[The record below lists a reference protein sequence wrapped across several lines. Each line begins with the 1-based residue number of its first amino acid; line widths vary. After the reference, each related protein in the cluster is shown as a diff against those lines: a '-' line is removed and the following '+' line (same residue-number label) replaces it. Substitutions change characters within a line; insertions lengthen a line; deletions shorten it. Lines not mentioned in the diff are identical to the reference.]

1 MNKKNKNKNRINQD
15 RTIDSIIEETRFLTE
30 QEEMAKEAAKISAQP
45 KMEEIFSNK
54 SKEIRLKSEEIEND
68 TPCKWKSKESWN
80 SNTLSDNIDFN
91 IKNITRVKEK

>member
-1 MNKKNKNKNRINQD
+1 MKNIKSSNGKV
-15 RTIDSIIEETRFLTE
+15 
-30 QEEMAKEAAKISAQP
+30 KIVY
-45 KMEEIFSNK
+45 
-54 SKEIRLKSEEIEND
+54 KEIRLKSEEIENY

>member
-1 MNKKNKNKNRINQD
+1 MKNIKSSNGKV
-15 RTIDSIIEETRFLTE
+15 
-30 QEEMAKEAAKISAQP
+30 KIVY
-45 KMEEIFSNK
+45 
-54 SKEIRLKSEEIEND
+54 KEIRLKSEEIEND